1 MAPTTLAGSGQTH
14 HRGAHA
20 RCELDSSRALWER
33 TAVGLDLGNETAHR
47 WISADRAGLL
57 LNEDNVWR
65 LGGRF
70 EAVINGFA
78 AISALWVAFRVR
90 ATPLSRNGLFMAA
103 EGCSRQ

>member
-1 MAPTTLAGSGQTH
+1 
-14 HRGAHA
+14 
-20 RCELDSSRALWER
+20 
-33 TAVGLDLGNETAHR
+33 
-47 WISADRAGLL
+47 LL